1 VILSDLSVKRPVF
14 ATVINLLI
22 ITFGIV
28 AFLMLPLREYPDIDP
43 PIVNIS
49 TNYPGASAAIVET
62 KITQLLEDRISGVEG
77 VKTINSN
84 SRVGRSSITIEF
96 NLDRDIDAA
105 TNDVRDRI
113 SRALNN
119 LPEQAEP
126 PEVSK
131 ANDDE
136 NVIVWFVLQSET
148 MSTLEL
154 TDYANRYIVDRFAVV
169 DGVARVQVGGGRTYA
184 MKIRLNRVSMA
195 ARNITVQDIESTLRD
210 ENVELPAGRI
220 ESIDRD
226 FSIRVERSYLSE
238 QDFANMVIS
247 HSQSNTEGSA
257 NGSSQNNAQ
266 SKSVVRLGDVA
277 EVFIGAQDDENMFR
291 GNGKNMVGLG
301 VIKQSKANTLD
312 VVKSARKEM
321 VTIRSSLPI
330 GTTITNS
337 YDSSVFIQG
346 SIDEVY
352 NTLIIA
358 MLMVVLVIFLFLGN
372 VRATLIP
379 AVTVPVALI
388 GSMMA
393 LSWFGF
399 SINLLTLLALVLAI
413 GLVVDDAIVVLEN
426 IYRRIENGQPPLMA
440 AYEGGREVAFAVIAT
455 TLVLVAVFV
464 PLVFLS
470 GNMGRLFTEFAIAI
484 AAAVVFSSLT
494 ALSLTPMLCSK
505 MLKHKERSSSF
516 GQKLDHAFSR
526 FEAAYGR
533 ALKNS
538 IQQPLL
544 IILVLALSLA
554 AVFLLFNKLP
564 AEYTPKEDRGNFFL
578 IMQGAEGASHESNVK
593 NMHKIEEKLL
603 GYQEQGELDRVLV
616 RVPGFGGTGGI
627 AIVGLPQW
635 DKRSIDTFSFINK
648 INGDVQSVTDV
659 RAFAIMRRGIG
670 GGGGSNAPVSFVLQG
685 NTFAELAQWRDIL
698 ITEAQKNPNLSNIN
712 SDYQETYPQ
721 LLVQIDRERAYDL
734 GVPVGDIA
742 ETLETMLG
750 QRRVTT
756 FVDRGEE
763 YDVIVEG
770 DEKQFQSPADI
781 DNLYVRSRT
790 TDKLIPLSNLL
801 NIGENA
807 TSSKLNRYNRL
818 RSITITAN
826 LADGY
831 ALGEAL
837 DFLVDV
843 TKNKLPEHV
852 QIDYKGESLLLK
864 ESGSSILF
872 VFLLALLITYLVL
885 AAQFESF
892 IHPFVILLTVP
903 LALVGA
909 LAGLELMGMSLN
921 IYSQIGIV
929 MLIGLA
935 AKNGILIVE
944 FANQLRDKGIA
955 FEEALISASQQR
967 LRPIVMT
974 TFTTVTSA
982 IPLVL
987 AVGPGAESRMVI
999 GVVIFAGVSLASVFT
1014 LFIVPGA
1021 YYWLCRNTGS
1031 PQAISDEIDQ
1041 LEQGSNY

>member
-1 VILSDLSVKRPVF
+1 MILSDLSVKRPVF
-14 ATVINLLI
+14 ATVINLII

-49 TNYPGASAAIVET
+49 TSYPGASAAIVET

-77 VKTINSN
+77 IKSINSN
-84 SRVGRSSITIEF
+84 SRVGRSNITIEF
-96 NLDRDIDAA
+96 TLDRDIDAA

-119 LPEQAEP
+119 LPEQSEP

-136 NVIVWFVLQSET
+136 DVIVWFVLQSDT
-148 MSTLEL
+148 MSSLAL

-169 DGVARVQVGGGRTYA
+169 DGVARVRVGGGRTYA
-184 MKIRLNRVSMA
+184 MKIRLNRASMA

-226 FSIRVERSYLSE
+226 FSIRVDRSYLSE
-238 QDFANMVIS
+238 QDFAEMVIN
-247 HSQSNTEGSA
+247 HAGSKA
-257 NGSSQNNAQ
+257 
-266 SKSVVRLGDVA
+266 VVRLGDVA
-277 EVFIGAQDDENMFR
+277 EVFVGAQDDENMFR

-301 VIKQSKANTLD
+301 VIKQSTANTLE

-321 VTIRSSLPI
+321 FNIRDSLPV

-358 MLMVVLVIFLFLGN
+358 MLMVILVIFLFLGN
-372 VRATLIP
+372 VRATFIP

-426 IYRRIENGQPPLMA
+426 IYRRIENGQTPLLA

-464 PLVFLS
+464 PLIFLS
-470 GNMGRLFTEFAIAI
+470 GNVGRLFTEFAIAI

-494 ALSLTPMLCSK
+494 ALSLTPMMCSK
-505 MLKHKERSSSF
+505 LLKHRERSSSF
-516 GQKLDHAFSR
+516 GQKLDQAFSR
-526 FEAAYGR
+526 IEAAYGR

-538 IQQPLL
+538 IHQPVL
-544 IILVLALSLA
+544 IMGVLALSLV
-554 AVFLLFNKLP
+554 AVFLLFTSLP

-578 IMQGAEGASHESNVK
+578 VMRGAEGASYENNVK
-593 NMHKIEEKLL
+593 NMHEIEQKLL
-603 GYQEQGELDRVLV
+603 AYRDQGELERVLV
-616 RVPGFGGTGGI
+616 RVPGWGGAGGI
-627 AIVGLPQW
+627 AIVGLPEW

-648 INGDVQSVTDV
+648 INREVKSVTDV
-659 RAFAIMRRGIG
+659 RAFAIMRKGISG
-670 GGGGSNAPVSFVLQG
+670 GGNGSPVSFVLQG
-685 NTFAELAQWRDIL
+685 NTFEELAQWRDIL
-698 ITEAQKNPNLSNIN
+698 VAEAQKNPNLLNID

-742 ETLETMLG
+742 KTLETMLG

-770 DEKQFQSPADI
+770 DEEQYRSPTDI
-781 DNLYVRSRT
+781 NNLYVRSRT
-790 TDKLIPLSNLL
+790 TNKLIPLANLL
-801 NIGENA
+801 NITENA
-807 TSSKLNRYNRL
+807 TSARLNRYNRL

-826 LADGY
+826 LTEGY
-831 ALGEAL
+831 ALGDAL
-837 DFLVDV
+837 DFLVEV
-843 TKNKLPEHV
+843 TKAKLPEHV

-864 ESGSSILF
+864 ESGNSILF
-872 VFLLALLITYLVL
+872 VFLLALLLTYLVL
-885 AAQFESF
+885 SAQFESF

-944 FANQLRDKGIA
+944 FANQLRDKGLA
-955 FEEALISASQQR
+955 FEDALINAAQQR

-999 GVVIFAGVSLASVFT
+999 GVVIFAGVSLASMFT

-1031 PQAISDEIDQ
+1031 PQAIAAKINKLHS
-1041 LEQGSNY
+1041 

>member
-14 ATVINLLI
+14 ATVLNLLI

-49 TNYPGASAAIVET
+49 TSYPGASAAIVET
-62 KITQLLEDRISGVEG
+62 KITQLLEDRISGIEG

-119 LPEQAEP
+119 LPEQSDP

-136 NVIVWFVLQSET
+136 SVIVWFVLQSET
-148 MSTLEL
+148 MSTLAL

-169 DGVARVQVGGGRTYA
+169 DGVARVRVGGGRTYA
-184 MKIRLNRVSMA
+184 MKIRLNRASMA

-226 FSIRVERSYLSE
+226 FSIRVERSYLTE
-238 QDFANMVIS
+238 QDFANMVIN
-247 HSQSNTEGSA
+247 HSE
-257 NGSSQNNAQ
+257 

-312 VVKSARKEM
+312 VVKTARKEM
-321 VTIRSSLPI
+321 VTIRDSLPV

-379 AVTVPVALI
+379 AITVPVALI

-426 IYRRIENGQPPLMA
+426 IYRRIENGQAPLMA
-440 AYEGGREVAFAVIAT
+440 AYEGGREVAFAVVAT

-494 ALSLTPMLCSK
+494 ALSLTPMMCSK
-505 MLKHKERSSSF
+505 MLKHRERSSSF
-516 GQKLDHAFSR
+516 GQKLDRAFAR

-533 ALKNS
+533 ALVSS
-538 IQQPLL
+538 IHQPLL
-544 IILVLALSLA
+544 IVLVLALSLA

-564 AEYTPKEDRGNFFL
+564 SEYTPKEDRGNFFL
-578 IMQGAEGASHESNVK
+578 IMQGAEGASYESNVK

-603 GYQEQGELDRVLV
+603 GYQAEGELDRVLV
-616 RVPGFGGTGGI
+616 RVPGFGGSGGI
-627 AIVGLPQW
+627 AIVGLPEW

-648 INGDVQSVTDV
+648 INRDVQSVTDV

-685 NTFAELAQWRDIL
+685 NTFEELAQWRDIL

-712 SDYQETYPQ
+712 SDYKETYPQ

-742 ETLETMLG
+742 QTLETMLG
-750 QRRVTT
+750 QRRVTS

-770 DEKQFQSPADI
+770 DEKQFQSPTDI

-790 TDKLIPLSNLL
+790 TEKLIPLANLL
-801 NIGENA
+801 NIAENA
-807 TSSKLNRYNRL
+807 TSSRLNRYNRL
-818 RSITITAN
+818 RSITVTAN

-831 ALGEAL
+831 ALGDAL

-852 QIDYKGESLLLK
+852 QVDYKGESLLLK
-864 ESGSSILF
+864 ESGNSILF

-955 FEEALISASQQR
+955 FEEALISAAQQR

-999 GVVIFAGVSLASVFT
+999 GVVIFAGVSLASIFT

-1031 PQAISDEIDQ
+1031 PQAIANEIEKAEQ
-1041 LEQGSNY
+1041 LG

>member
-1 VILSDLSVKRPVF
+1 MILSDLSVKRPVF

-22 ITFGIV
+22 VTFGVV

-49 TNYPGASAAIVET
+49 TSYPGASAEIVET
-62 KITQLLEDRISGVEG
+62 KITQLLEDRISGIEG
-77 VKTINSN
+77 VKTINSS

-119 LPEQAEP
+119 LPEQSDP

-131 ANDDE
+131 ADDDE
-136 NVIVWFVLQSET
+136 NVIVWFVLQSDT
-148 MSTLEL
+148 MSTLQL

-184 MKIRLNRVSMA
+184 MKIRLNRASMA
-195 ARNITVQDIESTLRD
+195 ARNVTVQDIERTLRE

-238 QDFANMVIS
+238 QDFATMVIS
-247 HSQSNTEGSA
+247 RSQDSLNSNL
-257 NGSSQNNAQ
+257 SSNSG
-266 SKSVVRLGDVA
+266 SKSLVRLGDVA

-301 VIKQSKANTLD
+301 VIKQSKGNTLD
-312 VVKSARKEM
+312 VVNAARKEM
-321 VTIRSSLPI
+321 LTIRSSLPV

-426 IYRRIENGQPPLMA
+426 IYRRIENGQTPLMA
-440 AYEGGREVAFAVIAT
+440 AYEGGREVAFAVVAT
-455 TLVLVAVFV
+455 TMVLVAVFV

-470 GNMGRLFTEFAIAI
+470 GNIGRLFTEFAIAI
-484 AAAVVFSSLT
+484 AAAVIFSSLT

-505 MLKHKERSSSF
+505 MLKHRERSSSF

-533 ALKNS
+533 ALASS
-538 IQQPLL
+538 IHQPVF
-544 IILVLALSLA
+544 IVLVLALAFS

-578 IMQGAEGASHESNVK
+578 IMQSAEGASYENNVK
-593 NMHKIEEKLL
+593 NMHKIEDKLL
-603 GYQEQGELDRVLV
+603 AYQTAGELERVIV
-616 RVPGFGGTGGI
+616 RVPGFGGSGGI
-627 AIVGLPQW
+627 AIIGLPEW
-635 DKRSIDTFSFINK
+635 DKRSIDTFSAINK
-648 INGDVQSVTDV
+648 INSDMQSVTDV

-685 NTFAELAQWRDIL
+685 NTYEELAQWRDTL
-698 ITEAQKNPNLSNIN
+698 ITEAQRNPNLSNIN

-734 GVPVGDIA
+734 GVPVGDIGQ
-742 ETLETMLG
+742 TLETMLG

-763 YDVIVEG
+763 YDVVVEG
-770 DEKQFQSPADI
+770 DEEQFKSPADI
-781 DNLYVRSRT
+781 NNLYVRSKT
-790 TDKLIPLSNLL
+790 TDKLIPLANLL
-801 NIGENA
+801 NIEEDA
-807 TSSKLNRYNRL
+807 TSSRLNRYNRL

-831 ALGEAL
+831 ALGDAL

-864 ESGSSILF
+864 ESGNSVLF

-909 LAGLELMGMSLN
+909 LAGLDLMGMSLN

-944 FANQLRDKGIA
+944 FANQLRDKGLA
-955 FEEALISASQQR
+955 FEEALINASKQR

-982 IPLVL
+982 IPLVF
-987 AVGPGAESRMVI
+987 AVGPGSESRMVI
-999 GVVIFAGVSLASVFT
+999 GVVIFAGVSLASIFT

-1031 PQAISDEIDQ
+1031 PQAIANEIEKA
-1041 LEQGSNY
+1041 EQ

>member
-1 VILSDLSVKRPVF
+1 MILSDLSVKRPVF

-257 NGSSQNNAQ
+257 NGSSQSNAQ

>member
-14 ATVINLLI
+14 ATVINLLL

-119 LPEQAEP
+119 LPEQADP

-148 MSTLEL
+148 MSTLAL

-169 DGVARVQVGGGRTYA
+169 DGVARIRVGGGRTYA
-184 MKIRLNRVSMA
+184 MKIRLNRASMA
-195 ARNITVQDIESTLRD
+195 ARNITVQDIERTLRD

-238 QDFANMVIS
+238 QDFSNMVIDRS
-247 HSQSNTEGSA
+247 ESNSL
-257 NGSSQNNAQ
+257 
-266 SKSVVRLGDVA
+266 VRLGDVA

-301 VIKQSKANTLD
+301 VIKQSKGNTLD

-321 VTIRSSLPI
+321 IAIRDTLPV

-426 IYRRIENGQPPLMA
+426 IYRRIENGQTPLMA
-440 AYEGGREVAFAVIAT
+440 AYEGGREVAFAVVAT

-484 AAAVVFSSLT
+484 AAAVIFSSLT
-494 ALSLTPMLCSK
+494 ALSLTPMMCSK
-505 MLKHKERSSSF
+505 MLKHRERSSSF
-516 GQKLDHAFSR
+516 GQKLDRAFAR
-526 FEAAYGR
+526 FEASYGR
-533 ALKNS
+533 ALKSS
-538 IQQPLL
+538 IHQPML
-544 IILVLALSLA
+544 IVLVLGLALA

-564 AEYTPKEDRGNFFL
+564 SEYTPKEDRGNFFL
-578 IMQGAEGASHESNVK
+578 MMQSAEGASYENNVK

-603 GYQEQGELDRVLV
+603 SYQAEGELERVLV
-616 RVPGFGGTGGI
+616 RVPGFGGSGGI
-627 AIVGLPQW
+627 AIVGLPEW

-648 INGDVQSVTDV
+648 INADMQSVTDV

-670 GGGGSNAPVSFVLQG
+670 GGGGGNNPVSFVLQG
-685 NTFAELAQWRDIL
+685 NTFEELAQWRDIL

-734 GVPVGDIA
+734 GVTVGDIA
-742 ETLETMLG
+742 QTLETMLG

-770 DEKQFQSPADI
+770 DEKQFQSPQDI
-781 DNLYVRSRT
+781 DNLYIRSRT
-790 TDKLIPLSNLL
+790 TDKLIPLASVL

-807 TSSKLNRYNRL
+807 TSSRLNRYNRL
-818 RSITITAN
+818 RSITVTAN
-826 LADGY
+826 LTDGY
-831 ALGEAL
+831 ALGDAL

-852 QIDYKGESLLLK
+852 QVDYKGESLLLK

-999 GVVIFAGVSLASVFT
+999 GVVIFAGVSLASIFT

-1031 PQAISDEIDQ
+1031 PQAIANRI
-1041 LEQGSNY
+1041 EQES

>member
-1 VILSDLSVKRPVF
+1 MILSDLSVKRPVF
-14 ATVINLLI
+14 ATVLNLLI

-43 PIVNIS
+43 PVVNIVTS
-49 TNYPGASAAIVET
+49 YPGASSAIVET
-62 KITQLLEDRISGVEG
+62 KITQLLEDRISGIEG

-119 LPEQAEP
+119 LPEQADP

-136 NVIVWFVLQSET
+136 SVIVWFVLQSET
-148 MSTLEL
+148 MSTLAL

-169 DGVARVQVGGGRTYA
+169 DGVARVRVGGGRIYA
-184 MKIRLNRVSMA
+184 MKIRLNRASMA
-195 ARNITVQDIESTLRD
+195 ARDITVQDIERTLRD

-226 FSIRVERSYLSE
+226 FSIRVERSYLTE
-238 QDFANMVIS
+238 QDFANMVIN
-247 HSQSNTEGSA
+247 HSE
-257 NGSSQNNAQ
+257 

-312 VVKSARKEM
+312 VVKTARKEM
-321 VTIRSSLPI
+321 IAIRDSLPV

-426 IYRRIENGQPPLMA
+426 IYRRIENGQSPLMA
-440 AYEGGREVAFAVIAT
+440 AYEGGREVAFAVVAT

-494 ALSLTPMLCSK
+494 ALSLTPMMCSK
-505 MLKHKERSSSF
+505 MLRHRERSSSF
-516 GQKLDHAFSR
+516 GQKLDRAFAR

-533 ALKNS
+533 ALANS
-538 IQQPLL
+538 IHQPLL
-544 IILVLALSLA
+544 IVLVLGLSLT

-564 AEYTPKEDRGNFFL
+564 SEYTPKEDRGNFFL
-578 IMQGAEGASHESNVK
+578 IMQGAEGASYESNVK

-603 GYQEQGELDRVLV
+603 GYQAEGELDRVLV
-616 RVPGFGGTGGI
+616 RVPGFGGSGGI
-627 AIVGLPQW
+627 AIVGLPEW

-648 INGDVQSVTDV
+648 INRDVQNVTDV

-685 NTFAELAQWRDIL
+685 NTFEELAQWRDIL

-712 SDYQETYPQ
+712 SDYKETYPQ

-742 ETLETMLG
+742 QTLETMLG
-750 QRRVTT
+750 QRRVTS

-770 DEKQFQSPADI
+770 DEKQFQSPTDI

-790 TDKLIPLSNLL
+790 TDKLIPLANLL

-807 TSSKLNRYNRL
+807 TSSRLNRYNRL
-818 RSITITAN
+818 RSITVTAN

-831 ALGEAL
+831 ALGDAL
-837 DFLVDV
+837 DFLNDV

-852 QIDYKGESLLLK
+852 QVDYKGESLLLK
-864 ESGSSILF
+864 ESGNSILF

-909 LAGLELMGMSLN
+909 LTGLELMGMSLN

-944 FANQLRDKGIA
+944 FANQLRDKGLA
-955 FEEALISASQQR
+955 FEEALISAAQQR

-999 GVVIFAGVSLASVFT
+999 GVVIFAGVSLASIFT

-1031 PQAISDEIDQ
+1031 PQAIANEIEKA
-1041 LEQGSNY
+1041 EQIRV

>member
-62 KITQLLEDRISGVEG
+62 KITQLLEDRISGIEG

-96 NLDRDIDAA
+96 NLDRNIDAA

-119 LPEQAEP
+119 LPEQADP

-136 NVIVWFVLQSET
+136 STIVWFVLQSET

-169 DGVARVQVGGGRTYA
+169 DGVARIQVGGGRTYA
-184 MKIRLNRVSMA
+184 MKIRLNRASMA
-195 ARNITVQDIESTLRD
+195 ARNITVQDIENTLRD

-238 QDFANMVIS
+238 QDFANMVIG
-247 HSQSNTEGSA
+247 HSESSSESDSEGS
-257 NGSSQNNAQ
+257 SSGNSTSN
-266 SKSVVRLGDVA
+266 SVVRLGDVA

-312 VVKSARKEM
+312 VVKAARNEM
-321 VTIRSSLPI
+321 VAIRSSLPM

-358 MLMVVLVIFLFLGN
+358 MMMVVLVIFLFLGN
-372 VRATLIP
+372 VRATIIP
-379 AVTVPVALI
+379 AITVPVALI

-426 IYRRIENGQPPLMA
+426 IYRRIENGQTPLMA

-494 ALSLTPMLCSK
+494 ALSLTPMMCSK

-516 GQKLDHAFSR
+516 GQKLDRGFAR

-538 IQQPLL
+538 IHQPIL
-544 IILVLALSLA
+544 IVLVLGLSLA

-564 AEYTPKEDRGNFFL
+564 SEYTPKEDRGNFFL
-578 IMQGAEGASHESNVK
+578 IMQGAEGASYESNVK

-603 GYQEQGELDRVLV
+603 GYQEEGELDRVLV

-627 AIVGLPQW
+627 AIVGLPEW

-648 INGDVQSVTDV
+648 INKDVQSVTDV

-685 NTFAELAQWRDIL
+685 NTFEELAQWRDIL
-698 ITEAQKNPNLSNIN
+698 IDEAQKNPNLSNIN

-770 DEKQFQSPADI
+770 DEKQFQSPTDI

-790 TDKLIPLSNLL
+790 TNKLIPLANLL
-801 NIGENA
+801 TIGENA
-807 TSSKLNRYNRL
+807 TSSRLNRYNRL

-826 LADGY
+826 LVDGY
-831 ALGEAL
+831 ALGDAL

-843 TKNKLPEHV
+843 TKDKLPEHV

-955 FEEALISASQQR
+955 FEEALISAAQQR

-999 GVVIFAGVSLASVFT
+999 GVVIFAGVSMASIFT

-1031 PQAISDEIDQ
+1031 PQAIANEIERI
-1041 LEQGSNY
+1041 EQQS

>member
-22 ITFGIV
+22 VTFGIV

-77 VKTINSN
+77 IKSITSS

-96 NLDRDIDAA
+96 TLDRDIDAA

-113 SRALNN
+113 ARALNN
-119 LPEQAEP
+119 LPEQSQP

-148 MSTLEL
+148 MSTLAL

-169 DGVARVQVGGGRTYA
+169 DGVARVRVGGGRTYA
-184 MKIRLNRVSMA
+184 MKIRLNRAFMA
-195 ARNITVQDIESTLRD
+195 ARNITVQDVERTLRD

-220 ESIDRD
+220 ESVDRD
-226 FSIRVERSYLSE
+226 FSIRVDRSYLSA
-238 QDFANMVIS
+238 QDFANMVID
-247 HSQSNTEGSA
+247 HAE
-257 NGSSQNNAQ
+257 NNA
-266 SKSVVRLGDVA
+266 VVRLGDVA

-301 VIKQSKANTLD
+301 VIKQSTANTLE
-312 VVKSARKEM
+312 VVKHARKEM
-321 VTIRSSLPI
+321 FNIRESLPV

-352 NTLIIA
+352 NTLFIA

-372 VRATLIP
+372 VRATFIP

-388 GSMMA
+388 GSMMT

-426 IYRRIENGQPPLMA
+426 IYRRIENGQTPLMA
-440 AYEGGREVAFAVIAT
+440 AYDGGREVAFAVIAT
-455 TLVLVAVFV
+455 TLVLVAVFI
-464 PLVFLS
+464 PLIFLS

-494 ALSLTPMLCSK
+494 ALSLTPMMCSK
-505 MLKHKERSSSF
+505 LLKHRERSSSF
-516 GQKLDHAFSR
+516 GQKLDSAFSR
-526 FEAAYGR
+526 IEAAYGR
-533 ALKNS
+533 ALKSS
-538 IQQPLL
+538 IHQSFL
-544 IILVLALSLA
+544 ILSVITLSMVAVFILV
-554 AVFLLFNKLP
+554 NKLP
-564 AEYTPKEDRGNFFL
+564 TEYTPKEDRGNFFL
-578 IMQGAEGASHESNVK
+578 IMQGAEGASYESNVK
-593 NMHKIEEKLL
+593 NMHEIEKKLL
-603 GYQEQGELDRVLV
+603 GYQNEGELDRVLV
-616 RVPGFGGTGGI
+616 RVPGFGGSGGI
-627 AIVGLPQW
+627 AIVGLPKW
-635 DKRSIDTFSFINK
+635 DERSIDTFSFIKK

-659 RAFAIMRRGIG
+659 RAFAIMRKGIG
-670 GGGGSNAPVSFVLQG
+670 GGGNSSPVSFVLQG
-685 NTFAELAQWRDIL
+685 NTFAELSQWRDIL
-698 ITEAQKNPNLSNIN
+698 VEEAQENSYLTNVN
-712 SDYQETYPQ
+712 SDYKETYPQ
-721 LLVQIDRERAYDL
+721 LLVQINRERAYDL
-734 GVPVGDIA
+734 GVPIGDIA

-770 DEKQFQSPADI
+770 DEKQFQSPTDI
-781 DNLYVRSRT
+781 NNLYVRSRT
-790 TDKLIPLSNLL
+790 TNKLIPLSNLL
-801 NIGENA
+801 NITENA
-807 TSSKLNRYNRL
+807 TSSRLNRYNRL

-826 LADGY
+826 LAEGY
-831 ALGEAL
+831 ALGDAL
-837 DFLVDV
+837 TYLLEV
-843 TKNKLPEHV
+843 TQKKLPEHV

-864 ESGSSILF
+864 ESGNSILF
-872 VFLLALLITYLVL
+872 VFVLALLLTYLVL

-944 FANQLRDKGIA
+944 FANQLRDKGLA
-955 FEEALISASQQR
+955 FEDALINAAQQR

-999 GVVIFAGVSLASVFT
+999 GVVIFAGVSLASLFT

-1021 YYWLCRNTGS
+1021 YYWLCRKTGS
-1031 PQAISDEIDQ
+1031 PQDISAKIDKLKQ
-1041 LEQGSNY
+1041 

>member
-77 VKTINSN
+77 VKAINSN

-119 LPEQAEP
+119 LPEQADP

-148 MSTLEL
+148 MSTLAL

-169 DGVARVQVGGGRTYA
+169 DGVARIRVGGGRTYA
-184 MKIRLNRVSMA
+184 MKIRLNRASMA
-195 ARNITVQDIESTLRD
+195 ARNITVQDIERTLRD

-238 QDFANMVIS
+238 QDFSNMVIDRS
-247 HSQSNTEGSA
+247 ESNSL
-257 NGSSQNNAQ
+257 
-266 SKSVVRLGDVA
+266 VRLGDVA

-301 VIKQSKANTLD
+301 VIKQSKGNTLD

-321 VTIRSSLPI
+321 IAIRDTLPV

-337 YDSSVFIQG
+337 YDSSVYIQG

-426 IYRRIENGQPPLMA
+426 IYRRIENGQTPLMA
-440 AYEGGREVAFAVIAT
+440 AYEGGREVAFAVVAT

-484 AAAVVFSSLT
+484 AAAVIFSSLT
-494 ALSLTPMLCSK
+494 ALSLTPMMCSK
-505 MLKHKERSSSF
+505 MLKHRERSSSF
-516 GQKLDHAFSR
+516 GQKLDRAFAR
-526 FEAAYGR
+526 FEASYGR
-533 ALKNS
+533 ALKSS
-538 IQQPLL
+538 IHQPML
-544 IILVLALSLA
+544 IVLVLGLALA

-564 AEYTPKEDRGNFFL
+564 SEYTPKEDRGNFFL
-578 IMQGAEGASHESNVK
+578 MMQSAEGASYENNVK

-603 GYQEQGELDRVLV
+603 SYQAEGELERVLV
-616 RVPGFGGTGGI
+616 RVPGFGGSGGI
-627 AIVGLPQW
+627 AIVGLPEW

-648 INGDVQSVTDV
+648 INADMQSVTDV

-670 GGGGSNAPVSFVLQG
+670 GGGGGNNPVSFVLQG
-685 NTFAELAQWRDIL
+685 NTFKELAQWRDIL

-734 GVPVGDIA
+734 GVTVGDIA
-742 ETLETMLG
+742 QTLETMLG

-770 DEKQFQSPADI
+770 DEKQFQSPQDI
-781 DNLYVRSRT
+781 DNLYIRSRT
-790 TDKLIPLSNLL
+790 TDKLIPLASVL

-807 TSSKLNRYNRL
+807 TSSRLNRYNRL
-818 RSITITAN
+818 RSITVTAN
-826 LADGY
+826 LTDGY
-831 ALGEAL
+831 ALGDAL

-852 QIDYKGESLLLK
+852 QVDYKGESLLLK
-864 ESGSSILF
+864 ESGNSIMF

-999 GVVIFAGVSLASVFT
+999 GVVIFAGVSLASIFT

-1031 PQAISDEIDQ
+1031 PQAIANKI
-1041 LEQGSNY
+1041 EQQS

>member
-1 VILSDLSVKRPVF
+1 MILSDLSVKRPVF

-119 LPEQAEP
+119 LPEQADP

-148 MSTLEL
+148 MSTLAL

-169 DGVARVQVGGGRTYA
+169 DGVARVRVGGGRTYA
-184 MKIRLNRVSMA
+184 MKIRLNRASMA
-195 ARNITVQDIESTLRD
+195 ARNITVQDIERTLRD

-220 ESIDRD
+220 ESVDRD

-238 QDFANMVIS
+238 QDFANMVIDRS
-247 HSQSNTEGSA
+247 ESNSL
-257 NGSSQNNAQ
+257 
-266 SKSVVRLGDVA
+266 VRLGDVA

-301 VIKQSKANTLD
+301 VIKQSKGNTLD

-321 VTIRSSLPI
+321 IAIRNTLPV

-337 YDSSVFIQG
+337 YDSSIFIQG

-379 AVTVPVALI
+379 AITVPVALI

-426 IYRRIENGQPPLMA
+426 IYRRIENGQTPLMA
-440 AYEGGREVAFAVIAT
+440 AYEGGREVAFAVVAT

-484 AAAVVFSSLT
+484 AAAVIFSSLT
-494 ALSLTPMLCSK
+494 ALSLTPMMCSK
-505 MLKHKERSSSF
+505 MLKHRERSSSF
-516 GQKLDHAFSR
+516 GQKLDRAFSS
-526 FEAAYGR
+526 FEASYGR
-533 ALKNS
+533 ALKSS
-538 IQQPLL
+538 IHQPIL
-544 IILVLALSLA
+544 IILVLGLALA

-564 AEYTPKEDRGNFFL
+564 SEYTPKEDRGNFFL
-578 IMQGAEGASHESNVK
+578 MMQSAEGASYESNVK

-603 GYQEQGELDRVLV
+603 VYQAQGELDRVLV
-616 RVPGFGGTGGI
+616 RVPGFGGSGGI
-627 AIVGLPQW
+627 AIVGLPEW

-648 INGDVQSVTDV
+648 INGDMQSVTDV

-670 GGGGSNAPVSFVLQG
+670 GGGGGNNPVSFVLQG
-685 NTFAELAQWRDIL
+685 NTFEELAQWRDIL

-712 SDYQETYPQ
+712 SDYKETYPQ

-734 GVPVGDIA
+734 GVTVGDIA
-742 ETLETMLG
+742 QTLETMLG

-770 DEKQFQSPADI
+770 DEKQFQSPTDI
-781 DNLYVRSRT
+781 DNLYIRSRT
-790 TDKLIPLSNLL
+790 TDKLIPLASVL

-807 TSSKLNRYNRL
+807 TSSRLNRYNRL
-818 RSITITAN
+818 RSITVTAN
-826 LADGY
+826 LTDGY
-831 ALGEAL
+831 ALGDAL

-852 QIDYKGESLLLK
+852 QVDYKGESLLLK
-864 ESGSSILF
+864 ESGNSIMF

-955 FEEALISASQQR
+955 FEAALISASQQR

-999 GVVIFAGVSLASVFT
+999 GVVIFAGVSLASIFT

-1031 PQAISDEIDQ
+1031 PQAIANEI
-1041 LEQGSNY
+1041 EQQS

>member
-1 VILSDLSVKRPVF
+1 MILSDLSVKRPVF

-43 PIVNIS
+43 PVVNIS
-49 TNYPGASAAIVET
+49 TSYPGASAAIVET
-62 KITQLLEDRISGVEG
+62 KITKLLEDRISGVEG

-96 NLDRDIDAA
+96 NLDRNIDAA
-105 TNDVRDRI
+105 TNDVRDRV

-119 LPEQAEP
+119 LPEQSEP

-136 NVIVWFVLQSET
+136 NVIVWFVLQSDT
-148 MSTLEL
+148 MSSLEL

-184 MKIRLNRVSMA
+184 MKIRLNRASMA
-195 ARNITVQDIESTLRD
+195 ARSITVQDIESTLRD
-210 ENVELPAGRI
+210 ENIELPAGRI
-220 ESIDRD
+220 ESVDRD

-238 QDFANMVIS
+238 QDFANMVIT
-247 HSQSNTEGSA
+247 HSD
-257 NGSSQNNAQ
+257 
-266 SKSVVRLGDVA
+266 SKSLVRLGDVA
-277 EVFIGAQDDENMFR
+277 QVFVGAQDDENMFR

-301 VIKQSKANTLD
+301 VIKQSKANTLE

-321 VTIRSSLPI
+321 ITIRDSLPV

-358 MLMVVLVIFLFLGN
+358 MMMVVLVIFLFLGN

-379 AVTVPVALI
+379 AITVPVALI

-426 IYRRIENGQPPLMA
+426 IYRRIEKGQTPLMA
-440 AYEGGREVAFAVIAT
+440 AYEGGREVAFAVVAT

-470 GNMGRLFTEFAIAI
+470 GNVGRLFTEFAIAI

-494 ALSLTPMLCSK
+494 ALSLTPMMCSK
-505 MLKHKERSSSF
+505 MLKHRERSSSF
-516 GQKLDHAFSR
+516 GQILDRVFAR
-526 FEAAYGR
+526 IEAGYGR
-533 ALKNS
+533 ALANA
-538 IQQPLL
+538 IHQPML
-544 IILVLALSLA
+544 IIIVLTLSLG
-554 AVFLLFNKLP
+554 AVYLLFNKVP
-564 AEYTPKEDRGNFFL
+564 SEYTPKEDRGNFFL
-578 IMQGAEGASHESNVK
+578 IMQGAEGASYESNVK
-593 NMHKIEEKLL
+593 NMHQIEEKLL
-603 GYQEQGELDRVLV
+603 DYQEQGELDRVLV
-616 RVPGFGGTGGI
+616 RVPGFGGSGGI
-627 AIVGLPQW
+627 AIVGLPEW
-635 DKRSIDTFSFINK
+635 DKRSVDTFSFINK
-648 INGDVQSVTDV
+648 INREVQSVTDV
-659 RAFAIMRRGIG
+659 RAFAIMRRGIR
-670 GGGGSNAPVSFVLQG
+670 GGGGSNEPVSFVLQG
-685 NTFAELAQWRDIL
+685 NTFEELAQWRDIL
-698 ITEAQKNPNLSNIN
+698 ITEAEKNPNLSNIN
-712 SDYQETYPQ
+712 SDYKETYPQ

-742 ETLETMLG
+742 KTLETMLG

-770 DEKQFQSPADI
+770 DEKQFQSPTDI

-790 TDKLIPLSNLL
+790 TNKLIPLANLL
-801 NIGENA
+801 NIAENA
-807 TSSKLNRYNRL
+807 TSSRLNRYNRL

-826 LADGY
+826 LVDGY
-831 ALGEAL
+831 ALGDAL
-837 DFLVDV
+837 NFLVDV

-852 QIDYKGESLLLK
+852 QVAYKGESLLLK
-864 ESGSSILF
+864 ESGNSILF

-892 IHPFVILLTVP
+892 VHPFVILLTVP

-909 LAGLELMGMSLN
+909 LTGLELMGMSLN

-944 FANQLRDKGIA
+944 FANQLRDKGVA
-955 FEEALISASQQR
+955 FEEALISAAQQR

-999 GVVIFAGVSLASVFT
+999 GVVIFAGVSLASMFT

-1021 YYWLCRNTGS
+1021 YYWLCKNTGS
-1031 PQAISDEIDQ
+1031 PQAIANEIGE
-1041 LEQGSNY
+1041 LEQQVLPKAQLK

>member
-1 VILSDLSVKRPVF
+1 MILSDLSVKRPVF

-62 KITQLLEDRISGVEG
+62 KITQLLEDRISGIEG

-119 LPEQAEP
+119 LPEQADP

-195 ARNITVQDIESTLRD
+195 ARNITVQDIEDTLRD

-226 FSIRVERSYLSE
+226 FSIRVERSYLTV

-247 HSQSNTEGSA
+247 HSEGSSEI
-257 NGSSQNNAQ
+257 N
-266 SKSVVRLGDVA
+266 SVVRLGDVA

-321 VTIRSSLPI
+321 VTIRSSLPV

-372 VRATLIP
+372 IRATIIP
-379 AVTVPVALI
+379 AITVPVALI
-388 GSMMA
+388 GSLMA

-426 IYRRIENGQPPLMA
+426 IYRRIENGQTPLMA
-440 AYEGGREVAFAVIAT
+440 AYEGGREVAFAVVAT
-455 TLVLVAVFV
+455 TLVLVSVFV

-494 ALSLTPMLCSK
+494 ALTLTPMLCSK
-505 MLKHKERSSSF
+505 MLKHRERSSSF
-516 GQKLDHAFSR
+516 GQKLDRTFAR

-538 IQQPLL
+538 IHQPIL
-544 IILVLALSLA
+544 IVLVLGLSLA

-564 AEYTPKEDRGNFFL
+564 SEYTPKEDRGNFFL
-578 IMQGAEGASHESNVK
+578 IMQSAEGASYENNVK

-603 GYQEQGELDRVLV
+603 GYQAEGELDRVIV

-627 AIVGLPQW
+627 AIVGLPEW

-648 INGDVQSVTDV
+648 INADVQSVTDV

-685 NTFAELAQWRDIL
+685 NTFAELAEWRDIL
-698 ITEAQKNPNLSNIN
+698 ITEAQNNPNLSNIN

-770 DEKQFQSPADI
+770 DETQFQSPTDI

-790 TDKLIPLSNLL
+790 TGKLIPLANLL
-801 NIGENA
+801 TIGENA
-807 TSSKLNRYNRL
+807 TSSRLNRYNRL

-837 DFLVDV
+837 DFLVEV

-955 FEEALISASQQR
+955 FEEALINASKQR

-999 GVVIFAGVSLASVFT
+999 GVVIFAGVSLASIFT

-1031 PQAISDEIDQ
+1031 PQAIANEIEK
-1041 LEQGSNY
+1041 LEQKANESQPI

>member
-1 VILSDLSVKRPVF
+1 MILSDLSVKRPVF
-14 ATVINLLI
+14 ATVLNLLI

-43 PIVNIS
+43 PVVNIVTS
-49 TNYPGASAAIVET
+49 YPGASSAIVET
-62 KITQLLEDRISGVEG
+62 KITQLLEDRISGIEG

-136 NVIVWFVLQSET
+136 SVIVWFVLQSET
-148 MSTLEL
+148 MSTLAL

-169 DGVARVQVGGGRTYA
+169 DGVARVRVGGGRIYA
-184 MKIRLNRVSMA
+184 MKIRLNRASMA
-195 ARNITVQDIESTLRD
+195 ARDITVQDIERTLRD

-226 FSIRVERSYLSE
+226 FSIRVERSYLTE
-238 QDFANMVIS
+238 QDFANMVIN
-247 HSQSNTEGSA
+247 HSESN
-257 NGSSQNNAQ
+257 
-266 SKSVVRLGDVA
+266 SVVRLGDVA

-312 VVKSARKEM
+312 VVKTAREEM
-321 VTIRSSLPI
+321 IAIRDSLPV

-426 IYRRIENGQPPLMA
+426 IYRRIENGQSPLMA
-440 AYEGGREVAFAVIAT
+440 AYEGGREVAFAVVAT

-494 ALSLTPMLCSK
+494 ALSLTPMMCSK
-505 MLKHKERSSSF
+505 MLKHRERSSSF
-516 GQKLDHAFSR
+516 GQKLDRAFAR

-533 ALKNS
+533 ALANS
-538 IQQPLL
+538 IHQPLL
-544 IILVLALSLA
+544 IVLVLGLSLT

-564 AEYTPKEDRGNFFL
+564 SEYTPKEDRGNFFL
-578 IMQGAEGASHESNVK
+578 IMQGAEGASYESNVK
-593 NMHKIEEKLL
+593 NMHEIEEKLL
-603 GYQEQGELDRVLV
+603 GYQAEGELDRVLV
-616 RVPGFGGTGGI
+616 RVPGFGGSGGI
-627 AIVGLPQW
+627 AIVGLPEW

-648 INGDVQSVTDV
+648 INRDVQNVTDV

-685 NTFAELAQWRDIL
+685 NTFEELAQWRDIL

-712 SDYQETYPQ
+712 SDYKETYPQ

-742 ETLETMLG
+742 QTLETMLG
-750 QRRVTT
+750 QRRVTS

-770 DEKQFQSPADI
+770 DEKQFQSPTDI

-790 TDKLIPLSNLL
+790 TDKLIPLANLL

-807 TSSKLNRYNRL
+807 TSSRLNRYNRL
-818 RSITITAN
+818 RSITVTAN

-831 ALGEAL
+831 ALGDAL

-852 QIDYKGESLLLK
+852 QVDYKGESLLLK
-864 ESGSSILF
+864 ESGNSILF

-909 LAGLELMGMSLN
+909 LTGLELMGMSLN

-944 FANQLRDKGIA
+944 FANQLRDKGLA
-955 FEEALISASQQR
+955 FEEALISAAQQR

-999 GVVIFAGVSLASVFT
+999 GVVIFAGVSLASIFT

-1031 PQAISDEIDQ
+1031 PQAISNEIEKAEQ
-1041 LEQGSNY
+1041 LGV

>member
-1 VILSDLSVKRPVF
+1 MILSDLSVKRPVF
-14 ATVINLLI
+14 ATLLNLLI

-49 TNYPGASAAIVET
+49 TSYPGASAAIVET
-62 KITQLLEDRISGVEG
+62 KITQLLEDRISGIEG

-119 LPEQAEP
+119 LPEQSDP

-136 NVIVWFVLQSET
+136 SVIVWFVLQSET
-148 MSTLEL
+148 MSTLAL

-169 DGVARVQVGGGRTYA
+169 DGVARVRVGGGRTYA
-184 MKIRLNRVSMA
+184 MKIRLNRASMA
-195 ARNITVQDIESTLRD
+195 ARDITVQDIESTLRD

-226 FSIRVERSYLSE
+226 FSIRVERSYLTA
-238 QDFANMVIS
+238 QDFANMVIN
-247 HSQSNTEGSA
+247 HSE
-257 NGSSQNNAQ
+257 

-312 VVKSARKEM
+312 VVKTARKEM
-321 VTIRSSLPI
+321 IAIRDSLPV

-426 IYRRIENGQPPLMA
+426 IYRRIENGQAPLMA

-494 ALSLTPMLCSK
+494 ALSLTPMMCSK
-505 MLKHKERSSSF
+505 MLKHRERSSSF
-516 GQKLDHAFSR
+516 GQKLDRAFAR

-533 ALKNS
+533 ALASS
-538 IQQPLL
+538 IHQPLL
-544 IILVLALSLA
+544 IVLVLGLSLA

-564 AEYTPKEDRGNFFL
+564 SEYTPKEDRGNFFL
-578 IMQGAEGASHESNVK
+578 IMQGAEGASYESNVK

-603 GYQEQGELDRVLV
+603 GYQAEGELDRVLV
-616 RVPGFGGTGGI
+616 RVPGFGGSGGI
-627 AIVGLPQW
+627 AIVGLPEW

-648 INGDVQSVTDV
+648 INRDVQNVTDV

-685 NTFAELAQWRDIL
+685 NTFEELAQWRDIL

-712 SDYQETYPQ
+712 SDYKETYPQ

-742 ETLETMLG
+742 QTLETMLG
-750 QRRVTT
+750 QRRVTS

-770 DEKQFQSPADI
+770 DEKQFQSPTDI

-790 TDKLIPLSNLL
+790 TEKLIPLANLL

-807 TSSKLNRYNRL
+807 TSSRLNRYNRL
-818 RSITITAN
+818 RSITVTAN

-831 ALGEAL
+831 ALGDAL

-852 QIDYKGESLLLK
+852 QVDYKGESLLLK
-864 ESGSSILF
+864 ESGNSILF

-944 FANQLRDKGIA
+944 FANQLRDRGIA
-955 FEEALISASQQR
+955 FEEALISAAQQR

-999 GVVIFAGVSLASVFT
+999 GVVIFSGVSLASIFT

-1031 PQAISDEIDQ
+1031 PQAISKEIEKAEQ
-1041 LEQGSNY
+1041 LG

>member
-1 VILSDLSVKRPVF
+1 MILSDLSVKRPVF

-28 AFLMLPLREYPDIDP
+28 AFMMLPLREYPDIDP

-62 KITQLLEDRISGVEG
+62 KITQLLEDRISGIEG

-119 LPEQAEP
+119 LPEQSDP

-195 ARNITVQDIESTLRD
+195 ARNITVQDIEDTLRD

-220 ESIDRD
+220 ESVDRD

-238 QDFANMVIS
+238 QDFANMVIT
-247 HSQSNTEGSA
+247 HSQSS
-257 NGSSQNNAQ
+257 
-266 SKSVVRLGDVA
+266 SVVRLGDVA
-277 EVFIGAQDDENMFR
+277 QVFVGAQDDENMFR

-301 VIKQSKANTLD
+301 VIKQSKGNTLD

-321 VTIRSSLPI
+321 VAIRDTLPV

-352 NTLIIA
+352 NTLVIA

-379 AVTVPVALI
+379 AITVPIALI
-388 GSMMA
+388 GSLMA

-426 IYRRIENGQPPLMA
+426 IYRRIENGQTPLMA
-440 AYEGGREVAFAVIAT
+440 AYEGGREVAFAVVAT

-505 MLKHKERSSSF
+505 MLKHRERSSSF
-516 GQKLDHAFSR
+516 GQKLDNAFAR

-538 IQQPLL
+538 IHQPML
-544 IILVLALSLA
+544 IVLVLGLSLA

-564 AEYTPKEDRGNFFL
+564 SEYTPKEDRGNFFL
-578 IMQGAEGASHESNVK
+578 IMQSAEGASYENNVK
-593 NMHKIEEKLL
+593 NMHQIEEKLL
-603 GYQEQGELDRVLV
+603 GYKEEGELDRVLV

-648 INGDVQSVTDV
+648 INKDVQSVTDV

-685 NTFAELAQWRDIL
+685 NTFEELAQWRDIL
-698 ITEAQKNPNLSNIN
+698 ISEAQKNPNLSNIN
-712 SDYQETYPQ
+712 SDYKETYPQ

-770 DEKQFQSPADI
+770 DEKQFQSPSDI

-790 TDKLIPLSNLL
+790 TDKLIPLANLL

-807 TSSKLNRYNRL
+807 TSSRLNRYNRL
-818 RSITITAN
+818 RSITVTAN

-831 ALGEAL
+831 ALGDAL

-852 QIDYKGESLLLK
+852 QVDYKGESLLLK
-864 ESGSSILF
+864 ESGNSILF

-999 GVVIFAGVSLASVFT
+999 GVVIFAGVSLASIFT

-1031 PQAISDEIDQ
+1031 PQAIANEIEK
-1041 LEQGSNY
+1041 LEQQS

>member
-1 VILSDLSVKRPVF
+1 MILSDLSVKRPVF
-14 ATVINLLI
+14 ATVLNLLI

-49 TNYPGASAAIVET
+49 TSYPGASSAIVET
-62 KITQLLEDRISGVEG
+62 KITQLLEDRISGIEG

-119 LPEQAEP
+119 LPEQADP

-136 NVIVWFVLQSET
+136 SVIVWFVLQSEI

-169 DGVARVQVGGGRTYA
+169 DGVARVRVGGGRIYA
-184 MKIRLNRVSMA
+184 MKIRLNRASMA
-195 ARNITVQDIESTLRD
+195 ARDITVQDIESTLRD

-220 ESIDRD
+220 ESVDRD
-226 FSIRVERSYLSE
+226 FSIRVERSYLTE
-238 QDFANMVIS
+238 QDFANMVIN
-247 HSQSNTEGSA
+247 HSE
-257 NGSSQNNAQ
+257 

-312 VVKSARKEM
+312 VVKTARKEM
-321 VTIRSSLPI
+321 IAIRDSLPV

-426 IYRRIENGQPPLMA
+426 IYRRIENGQAPLMA

-494 ALSLTPMLCSK
+494 ALSLTPMMCSK
-505 MLKHKERSSSF
+505 MLKHRERSSSF
-516 GQKLDHAFSR
+516 GQKLDRAFAR

-533 ALKNS
+533 ALASS
-538 IQQPLL
+538 IHQPLL
-544 IILVLALSLA
+544 IVLVLGLSLA

-564 AEYTPKEDRGNFFL
+564 SEYTPKEDRGNFFL
-578 IMQGAEGASHESNVK
+578 IMQGAEGASYESNVK

-603 GYQEQGELDRVLV
+603 GYQAEGELDRVLV
-616 RVPGFGGTGGI
+616 RVPGFGGSGGI
-627 AIVGLPQW
+627 AIVGLPEW

-648 INGDVQSVTDV
+648 INRDVQNVTDV

-685 NTFAELAQWRDIL
+685 NTFEELAQWRDIL

-712 SDYQETYPQ
+712 SDYKETYPQ

-742 ETLETMLG
+742 QTLETMLG
-750 QRRVTT
+750 QRRVTS

-770 DEKQFQSPADI
+770 DETQFQSPTDI

-790 TDKLIPLSNLL
+790 TEKLIPLANLL
-801 NIGENA
+801 TIAENA
-807 TSSKLNRYNRL
+807 TSSRLNRYNRL
-818 RSITITAN
+818 RSITVTAN

-831 ALGEAL
+831 ALGDAL

-852 QIDYKGESLLLK
+852 QVDYKGESLLLK
-864 ESGSSILF
+864 ESGNSILF

-944 FANQLRDKGIA
+944 FANQLRDRGIA
-955 FEEALISASQQR
+955 FEEALISAAQQR

-999 GVVIFAGVSLASVFT
+999 GVVIFAGVSLASIFT

-1031 PQAISDEIDQ
+1031 PQAIANEIEKAEQ
-1041 LEQGSNY
+1041 LGVSESPL

>member
-1 VILSDLSVKRPVF
+1 
-14 ATVINLLI
+14 
-22 ITFGIV
+22 
-28 AFLMLPLREYPDIDP
+28 M
-43 PIVNIS
+43 
-49 TNYPGASAAIVET
+49 
-62 KITQLLEDRISGVEG
+62 EDRISGIEG

-119 LPEQAEP
+119 LPEQADP

-136 NVIVWFVLQSET
+136 SVIVWFVLQSET
-148 MSTLEL
+148 MSTLAL

-169 DGVARVQVGGGRTYA
+169 DGVARVRVGGGRIYA
-184 MKIRLNRVSMA
+184 MKIRLNRASMA
-195 ARNITVQDIESTLRD
+195 ARDITVQDIERTLRD

-226 FSIRVERSYLSE
+226 FSIRVERSYLTE
-238 QDFANMVIS
+238 QDFANMVIN
-247 HSQSNTEGSA
+247 HSESN
-257 NGSSQNNAQ
+257 
-266 SKSVVRLGDVA
+266 SVVRLGDVA

-312 VVKSARKEM
+312 VVKTARKEM
-321 VTIRSSLPI
+321 IAIRDSLPV

-379 AVTVPVALI
+379 AITVPVALI

-426 IYRRIENGQPPLMA
+426 IYRRIENGQAPLMA
-440 AYEGGREVAFAVIAT
+440 AYEGGREVAFAVVAT

-494 ALSLTPMLCSK
+494 ALSLTPMMCSK
-505 MLKHKERSSSF
+505 MLKHRERSSSF
-516 GQKLDHAFSR
+516 GQKLDRAFAR

-533 ALKNS
+533 ALANS
-538 IQQPLL
+538 IHQPLM
-544 IILVLALSLA
+544 IVLVLGLSLA

-564 AEYTPKEDRGNFFL
+564 SEYTPKEDRGNFFL
-578 IMQGAEGASHESNVK
+578 IMQGAEGASYESNVK

-603 GYQEQGELDRVLV
+603 GYQAEGELDRVLV
-616 RVPGFGGTGGI
+616 RVPGFGGSGGI
-627 AIVGLPQW
+627 AIVGLPEW

-648 INGDVQSVTDV
+648 INRDVQNVTDV

-685 NTFAELAQWRDIL
+685 NTFEELAQWRDIL
-698 ITEAQKNPNLSNIN
+698 IAEAQNNPNLSNIN
-712 SDYQETYPQ
+712 SDYKETYPQ

-742 ETLETMLG
+742 QTLETMLG
-750 QRRVTT
+750 QRRVTS

-770 DEKQFQSPADI
+770 DEKQFQSPTDI

-790 TDKLIPLSNLL
+790 TDKLIPLANLL

-807 TSSKLNRYNRL
+807 TSSRLNRYNRL
-818 RSITITAN
+818 RSITVTAN

-831 ALGEAL
+831 ALGDAL
-837 DFLVDV
+837 DFLIDV

-852 QIDYKGESLLLK
+852 QVDYKGESLLLK
-864 ESGSSILF
+864 ESGNSILF

-909 LAGLELMGMSLN
+909 LTGLELMGMSLN

-955 FEEALISASQQR
+955 FEEALISAAQQR

-999 GVVIFAGVSLASVFT
+999 GVVIFAGVSLASIFT

-1031 PQAISDEIDQ
+1031 PQAIANEIEKAEQ
-1041 LEQGSNY
+1041 LGV